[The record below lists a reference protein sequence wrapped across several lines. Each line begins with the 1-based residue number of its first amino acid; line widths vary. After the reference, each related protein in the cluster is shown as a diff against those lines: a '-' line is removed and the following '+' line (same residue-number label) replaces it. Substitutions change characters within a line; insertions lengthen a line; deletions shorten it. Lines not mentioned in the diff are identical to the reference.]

1 MVSSGN
7 AEQQSGQSY
16 SFFFPLATPSGF
28 KKFVLLGHWLVI
40 KRKLTC
46 DHSKL
51 LEIMGS
57 DHRQTKQSKPTKKS
71 LDSNGFFINMVMNL
85 QTLVS

>member
-1 MVSSGN
+1 M
-7 AEQQSGQSY
+7 QSNNLDNPIL
-16 SFFFPLATPSGF
+16 FFPHSQHQVAL
-28 KKFVLLGHWLVI
+28 KFVLLGHCLVI
-40 KRKLTC
+40 KRKLKC

-85 QTLVS
+85 QTL